1 MSATVLEPGS
11 SNISRIEQLSH
22 EIIQLIIADKQQLD
36 IKDRKLLEKKAVYE
50 KELSSVLDDERSK
63 LQEYENQFIEAKSQL
78 EYNQSKFTQTVHTTK
93 IKLDIGGKTFSTSK
107 TSLSHVPG
115 SFFSSIIE
123 GKVSAEEDGSFFIDR
138 YIQNFREWNIVFIK
152 LRTQRSNSI
161 SLDIKFSTRLSSP
174 TRSIVNC

>member
-36 IKDRKLLEKKAVYE
+36 IKDRKLLEKKADYE
-50 KELSSVLDDERSK
+50 KSK

-123 GKVSAEEDGSFFIDR
+123 GKVAAEEDGSFFIDR